1 MVELQ
6 FGFVYYYHFTSRNR
20 LERTIIKTIK
30 WDQEPHHLRPRP
42 KENNDNNN
50 NRITYKGENGK

>member
-6 FGFVYYYHFTSRNR
+6 FVFVYYYHFTSRNR

-30 WDQEPHHLRPRP
+30 WDQEPHHLPP
-42 KENNDNNN
+42 
-50 NRITYKGENGK
+50 TPPPGPQ